1 MTVPV
6 DSSDLYS
13 SLGVTVPVTEFDN
26 KRISLALDL
35 VMIQSRCR
43 LLVLSIAYEIVTL
56 TLIVGISVTASVL
69 FVLNPGVLGAVALLL
84 AGVGLLME
92 VWEVSQN
99 YEALQISRLIESELI
114 EKLHGL
120 DSAERQ
126 VPKTVRYHR
135 TVGDFE
141 GSAETVG

>member
-35 VMIQSRCR
+35 VMIQARCR
-43 LLVLSIAYEIVTL
+43 LLVDSIAYEIVTL
-56 TLIVGISVTASVL
+56 TLIVGISVTASAL
-69 FVLNPGVLGAVALLL
+69 FVLNAGALWAVALSL

-99 YEALQISRLIESELI
+99 YKALQISRLIESELI
-114 EKLHGL
+114 EKLQGL

-126 VPKTVRYHR
+126 VPKAVRYHR
-135 TVGDFE
+135 TVVDFDV
-141 GSAETVG
+141 SAETVE